1 MQLGNKLFPE
11 YPIRS
16 VAESYYQL
24 RKVMGDYHSN
34 TGAMDIN
41 PQDYRSTKYVI
52 GIDTEKMLG
61 ASFSGMET
69 KSGSLLT
76 LRLDKQGTNAALPA
90 VGTTKILPTV

>member
-1 MQLGNKLFPE
+1 
-11 YPIRS
+11 
-16 VAESYYQL
+16 
-24 RKVMGDYHSN
+24 MGGYHSN
-34 TGAMDIN
+34 TGAMDIS
-41 PQDYRSTKYVI
+41 PSDYRSTKYVI

-90 VGTTKILPTV
+90 VGTTKIHYALEYDAVLQINDTGVTILE